1 MARELSFFLDRGLGS
16 RVVAEGLREFGW
28 SLTTMD
34 ERYGS
39 SRSQLVRDVDWIGE
53 ASRAG
58 GVILAKD
65 RAMAKKPLEAEA
77 IYYNEAR
84 IFVLSSSRVTGAQ
97 MLNWFL
103 RNSRSIERM
112 ATQPG
117 PFVFGVYEDR
127 IARIRLNY
135 P

>member
-16 RVVAEGLREFGW
+16 KVVKDG
-28 SLTTMD
+28 
-34 ERYGS
+34 
-39 SRSQLVRDVDWIGE
+39 DWIGE

-58 GVILAKD
+58 NVILAKD

-84 IFVLSSSRVTGAQ
+84 IFVLSSSHVTGAQ
-97 MLNWFL
+97 MLDWFL

-112 ATQPG
+112 AAQPG
-117 PFVFGVYEDR
+117 PFVFGVYENR
-127 IARIRLNY
+127 IGRIRLNY
-135 P
+135 S